1 MTKRDKPGQA
11 GTRQFVP
18 LSFSA
23 AVGRDERDTPL
34 RGGVSRLSRTHPP
47 QLADSLRDIANR
59 VRCLSQHLR
68 DPERYHIE
76 KNEIEHDLRTLARRT
91 TTL

>member
-11 GTRQFVP
+11 GTRAFVP
-18 LSFSA
+18 LTLSA

-34 RGGVSRLSRTHPP
+34 RGGVTRLSRPHPP
-47 QLADSLRDIANR
+47 QLADSLCDIANR
-59 VRCLSQHLR
+59 VRRLSQHLR
-68 DPERYHIE
+68 DPERYTIE
-76 KNEIEHDLRTLARRT
+76 KNEIEHELRSLARRT